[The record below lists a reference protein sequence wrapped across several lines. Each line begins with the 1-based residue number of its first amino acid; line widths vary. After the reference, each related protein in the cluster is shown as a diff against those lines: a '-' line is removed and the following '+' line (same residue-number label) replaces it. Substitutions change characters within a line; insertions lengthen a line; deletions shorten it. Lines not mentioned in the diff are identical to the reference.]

1 MDLII
6 ITFIL
11 IGVVGVLDQY
21 LKEKRSRESKMKDI
35 ARRLEAIER
44 KEKSEKYQERE
55 DV

>member
-21 LKEKRSRESKMKDI
+21 FKEKRRRESKMKEI
-35 ARRLEAIER
+35 ARKLEAIER
-44 KEKSEKYQERE
+44 KEKSEKSEQT
-55 DV
+55 

>member
-11 IGVVGVLDQY
+11 IGVVGVLDQH

-35 ARRLEAIER
+35 AKRLEAIER
-44 KEKSEKYQERE
+44 KEKSEKHQERE

>member
-11 IGVVGVLDQY
+11 IGVVGVIDQY

-35 ARRLEAIER
+35 ARRREAIER
-44 KEKSEKYQERE
+44 KERSEKSQENE
-55 DV
+55 EV